1 MGAYLMVMTTHA
13 PEHALEDYRQR
24 WQTECL
30 FAVMKRRGFNL
41 EDTHITDPERVARLI
56 GGYDFSVVLVLQG
69 RGLVGPATAYWCQ
82 ETSAPRLECDPVGL
96 GYAAPS
102 FAQWRLTN
110 TADTTLDLPPF

>member
-1 MGAYLMVMTTHA
+1 VNTSFNSEPSLSATTGLRKSIA
-13 PEHALEDYRQR
+13 PLPRFGRQ
-24 WQTECL
+24 C
-30 FAVMKRRGFNL
+30 
-41 EDTHITDPERVARLI
+41 
-56 GGYDFSVVLVLQG
+56 GGLHDQCENHTRYDFSVVLVLQG

-82 ETSAPRLECDPVGL
+82 ETSAPRLECDPVGV